1 MNPAE
6 ELKRLL
12 AGPPRHVTGTIISVD
27 GQALKVR
34 TARGVIDARSTDAA
48 VYRAG
53 QGVLLRD
60 GIVQGRVAAESD
72 APIYYV

>member
-6 ELKRLL
+6 ELKRLF
-12 AGPPRHVTGTIISVD
+12 AGPPRNVTGTIISVD

-48 VYRAG
+48 VYRVG
-53 QGVLLRD
+53 QSVLLRD
-60 GIVQGRVAAESD
+60 GIVQGRVAAEAD
-72 APIYYV
+72 VPVYRV